1 MNNQIF
7 NLLFVWLA
15 AHFTTAN
22 QSPGFNCPNDG
33 LFKDSHNCQKYYE
46 CIWIGTPFEKQKH
59 LKCPIDLIYSPR
71 THRCDPTDVLEKQF
85 ESGISTSEDLLE
97 FIRFRNC
104 IDEALTARPHSQA
117 GFARSESFRVNN
129 LARMKE
135 NIHTV
140 NKFLSENIA
149 TLARARFD
157 FQKSREGN
165 VARKKILK
173 GGRIIKSGLN
183 HTTTTTPVNLN
194 ATTVEVVDRKF
205 MKNNTEK
212 SLLEKFLMRSGMK
225 HIGDFHFKTLYELIS
240 SPTKINRTTSMN
252 STNTS
257 SVGLNETAV
266 FVVATS
272 DNQRNASL
280 DNATLPP
287 VLTKGTSFR
296 LRRLLAVEENDEEE
310 TTGTQIASGEFDV
323 TDQSYQS
330 RDQAVDKIANQLSSY
345 KKLDQAS
352 EDAVSEQSKLI
363 EKQIKEH
370 LLKRNHMR
378 FGNGQAVQ
386 SLVNA
391 DNNAPGLNAYANQES
406 INERLKNLAEF
417 LRSES
422 QQVVQPRVYY
432 TPEATSVFTTT
443 KTPSLDSHLPN
454 GQPMFTRMATKN
466 SQLQTYIISQTK
478 VPNYLATQRLESGFS
493 TNAPVDEKHNLI
505 DCKDND
511 FGLECS
517 CSITLSPPRCK
528 KLINA
533 FLSSCR
539 ILGCQNNGICLN
551 MTKDFSSKYEII
563 FKSQIFL
570 SNSLTL

>member
-1 MNNQIF
+1 MNNKIF
-7 NLLFVWLA
+7 NLLFVCLV

-71 THRCDPTDVLEKQF
+71 THRCDPTDVFEKQF

-97 FIRFRNC
+97 FMRFRNC
-104 IDEALTARPHSQA
+104 IDEALTTRPHSQA
-117 GFARSESFRVNN
+117 GFARSGSFRLNN
-129 LARMKE
+129 PTRMKE

-157 FQKSREGN
+157 FQKSRLGK
-165 VARKKILK
+165 VARKRILK
-173 GGRIIKSGLN
+173 GGRMVKSGLN
-183 HTTTTTPVNLN
+183 KTTPVNLN
-194 ATTVEVVDRKF
+194 TTTIEVVHR
-205 MKNNTEK
+205 NNTEK

-225 HIGDFHFKTLYELIS
+225 HISDFHFKTLYELIS
-240 SPTKINRTTSMN
+240 SPSKINRTTSMN
-252 STNTS
+252 PTSTS

-266 FVVATS
+266 FDVATS
-272 DNQRNASL
+272 GNERNASL
-280 DNATLPP
+280 ENATLP
-287 VLTKGTSFR
+287 VLTKGNSFR

-345 KKLDQAS
+345 KKLDKAS

-378 FGNGQAVQ
+378 FGNGRTQTVQ
-386 SLVNA
+386 SLEKANS
-391 DNNAPGLNAYANQES
+391 NAPGLNTYANQDS

-422 QQVVQPRVYY
+422 RQVVQPRVYY
-432 TPEATSVFTTT
+432 TPEATSVFTT

-478 VPNYLATQRLESGFS
+478 VPNYLATQRLEGGFS